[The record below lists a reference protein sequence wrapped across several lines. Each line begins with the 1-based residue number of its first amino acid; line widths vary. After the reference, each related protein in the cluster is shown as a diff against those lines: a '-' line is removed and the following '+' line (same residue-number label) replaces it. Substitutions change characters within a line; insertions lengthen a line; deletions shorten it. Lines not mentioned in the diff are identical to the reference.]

1 MIEFKIRIF
10 REQDS
15 QDIIRLWKL
24 CELVVPWNN
33 PQIDINRKTKD
44 SPELFFIGE
53 LGGNIIASCMAGY
66 DGHRGWIYYLA
77 VHPDHRR
84 NSYAHTIMSYAEKS
98 LRNIGCP
105 KIDLMIRNTN
115 SDVIAFYKQIGYN
128 ADPVVV
134 MSKRLIEDD

>member
-1 MIEFKIRIF
+1 MVQLKIRIF
-10 REQDS
+10 KENDS
-15 QDIIRLWKL
+15 RDIISLWEQCKL
-24 CELVVPWNN
+24 IVPWNN
-33 PQIDINRKTKD
+33 PQYDIDRKMKD
-44 SPELFFIGE
+44 SPELFFVGE
-53 LGGNIIASCMAGY
+53 FNGCIIASCMAGY

-84 NSYAHTIMSYAEKS
+84 KSYALAMMSFAEKS
-98 LRNIGCP
+98 LRKIGCP

-134 MSKRLIEDD
+134 MSKRLIEDK